1 MINNALRLVR
11 VYHNLTPADASAKL
25 GISRSYLSELE
36 NGNKTASIEVLQK
49 YAKAFEMPVSS
60 LMLFVEKAD
69 ASPRAQQTQKLIA
82 AKALKMLDWVATIAG
97 DSGTKAVER
106 P

>member
-11 VYHNLTPADASAKL
+11 IYHNLTPADASIKL

-36 NGNKTASIEVLQK
+36 SGNKTASIEVLHK
-49 YAKAFEMPVSS
+49 YAKAFDMPVSS
-60 LMLFVEKAD
+60 LMLFVENAD
-69 ASPRAQQTQKLIA
+69 AAPKAQQTQRFIA

-97 DSGTKAVER
+97 DSGGEAIER